1 MTEQEVQ
8 LEILKIAKANN
19 KKFESIK
26 KNVQFLAW
34 VILISLFLSFL
45 VFNK

>member
-8 LEILKIAKANN
+8 LELLKISKANN

-26 KNVQFLAW
+26 KNVQLIAW
-34 VILISLFLSFL
+34 VIIISILTSIFTLIS
-45 VFNK
+45 